1 MSEFHVWAP
10 YAKAVDVVIG
20 DRRVPLTRD
29 SRAWWSASVADAGA
43 GTDYTFSLDGGKP
56 LPDPRSPWQPYGVH
70 GASRTVDHSAFEW
83 TARSWQPPPLSSAV
97 VYELHIGTF
106 TPGGTFQS
114 AIERLDYVK
123 NLGVTHVEIMPVAEF
138 PGERGWGYDG
148 VDLFAPHH
156 AYGGPEGMKKLI
168 DACHREGLAVILDV
182 VYNHLGPDGNYLSL
196 FGPYFTQQHHTPW
209 GEAVNLD
216 DAGSI
221 EVRRFLCDN
230 ALMWLRDYHVD
241 GLRLDAIH
249 AIFDSSAIHFLEQ
262 LSREVEDLEAAT
274 GRHFFLIA
282 ESDLNDPRV
291 VMPREAGGFGFNA
304 QWSDDF
310 HHAVHTLL
318 TGENAGYYADFGR
331 MEDLA
336 AALKDVFVY
345 GGRESAHRGR
355 AHGKPVRGL
364 SAHRFIACIQ
374 NHDQVGN
381 RAKGGRIGA
390 LAGVARQKIGAA
402 LLLCGPSIPMLFQG
416 EEFGAATPFQYF
428 TDHSD
433 SELGDAVSK
442 GRREEFAA
450 FGWKPEEV
458 PDPQDAATFEA
469 SRLNWSEIEQ
479 PGHRDV
485 LAWYRRLIALRR
497 STPAL
502 TSGNLDAVHVDFSEP
517 DQWLVLYRGQIAVAC
532 NFSKSSRS
540 IALRFAARALLTSEP
555 DITVTESQLEL
566 APESVTILEE
576 VRS

>member
-1 MSEFHVWAP
+1 MSGFHVWAP
-10 YAKAVDVVIG
+10 HSKSVDAVLTG
-20 DRRVPLTRD
+20 RCVPLTRD
-29 SRAWWSASVADAGA
+29 ACGWWSAEVADAGPE
-43 GTDYTFSLDGGKP
+43 TDYSFSLDGGP
-56 LPDPRSPWQPYGVH
+56 LLPDPRSPWQPYGVH
-70 GASRTVDHSAFEW
+70 GASRTVDHSAFQW
-83 TARSWQPPPLSSAV
+83 TARGWQPPPLSSAII
-97 VYELHIGTF
+97 YELHVGTF
-106 TPGGTFQS
+106 TPGGTFES
-114 AIERLDYVK
+114 AIERLDYLK
-123 NLGVTHVEIMPVAEF
+123 DLGVTHVELMPVAEF

-156 AYGGPEGMKKLI
+156 AYGGPEGLKTFI
-168 DACHREGLAVILDV
+168 DSCHREGLAVILDV

-216 DAGSI
+216 GGGST

-230 ALMWLRDYHVD
+230 ALMWLRDYHFD

-249 AIFDSSAIHFLEQ
+249 AIFDSSAVHFLEQ
-262 LSREVEDLEAAT
+262 LSREVEQLEAAT

-282 ESDLNDPRV
+282 ESDLNAPRV
-291 VMPREAGGFGFNA
+291 VTPREANGFGFDA

-331 MEDLA
+331 IEDLA
-336 AALKDVFVY
+336 TALKDMFVY
-345 GGRESAHRGR
+345 AGRESSHRGR

-381 RAKGGRIGA
+381 RAKGDRMSA
-390 LAGVARQKIGAA
+390 LAGPARQKIGAA

-416 EEFGAATPFQYF
+416 EEFAAGTPFQYF

-433 SELGDAVSK
+433 PELGAAVSK
-442 GRREEFAA
+442 GRREEFAS
-450 FGWKPEEV
+450 FGWQPDDV
-458 PDPQDAATFEA
+458 PDPQDIATFVA
-469 SRLNWSEIEQ
+469 SRLHWSEIDE
-479 PGHRDV
+479 PAHRE
-485 LAWYRRLIALRR
+485 LLSWYRSLIALRR

-502 TSGNLDAVHVDFSEP
+502 NDGNLDAVRVDFSESG
-517 DQWLVLYRGQIAVAC
+517 QWLVLYRGPIAVAC
-532 NFSKSSRS
+532 NFSKTSRG
-540 IALRFAARALLTSEP
+540 IALRFAARTLLTSGP
-555 DITVTESQLEL
+555 DTNVTEFKLEL
-566 APESVTILEE
+566 APESVAILQE